1 MVDVMVLG
9 NSLQEHGVKAEKVL
23 CINDDTKLNGI
34 ADLMGAFWQFVP
46 VQHVPLPRHLR
57 GSEQSRLQ
65 GVYSK
70 LQTVNLFKIPPAP
83 VMCLSLIMCTFDQ
96 QKGFK

>member
-34 ADLMGAFWQFVP
+34 ADLMGAFLAIRAGPAHASSEAPQRVRAKSP
-46 VQHVPLPRHLR
+46 SRSVQQIADSEPFFLPDARD
-57 GSEQSRLQ
+57 S
-65 GVYSK
+65 
-70 LQTVNLFKIPPAP
+70 
-83 VMCLSLIMCTFDQ
+83 
-96 QKGFK
+96 